1 MRFLGNVG
9 KLVLLSWLTTFD
21 AVAAAQSHVVIPPG
35 FDSAEGD
42 ALTAGFPNGFRFQ
55 QLAPSEWFDS
65 LPVGS
70 SRLVAIT
77 FRPDAGVTSP
87 FDVLLGDLELRIST
101 TDKQPDGL
109 SMTYAEN
116 HGVDET
122 LVYAGPLQLTT
133 QNLFAPG
140 GATKVF
146 DMERRFTTPFDYDP
160 SHGNLLIDVLVQPAA
175 GMTVP
180 DGNTDFVFAN
190 FSAVSGLPDAVHQ
203 VSHNGPPQVLAFNT
217 FIGGNVLQLTFV
229 PEPSGSLLALSGALG
244 VCGRA
249 RRRAFYCG
257 LLSY

>member
-1 MRFLGNVG
+1 M
-9 KLVLLSWLTTFD
+9 
-21 AVAAAQSHVVIPPG
+21 
-35 FDSAEGD
+35 
-42 ALTAGFPNGFRFQ
+42 
-55 QLAPSEWFDS
+55 
-65 LPVGS
+65 
-70 SRLVAIT
+70 AIT

-146 DMERRFTTPFDYDP
+146 DMERRFTTPFEYDP
-160 SHGNLLIDVLVQPAA
+160 SNGNLLIDVLVQPAA

-180 DGNTDFVFAN
+180 DGNTDFVFGN
-190 FSAVSGLPDAVHQ
+190 FSAVSGLPDAIHQ
-203 VSHNGPPQVLAFNT
+203 VSHTGPPQVLAFNT

-229 PEPSGSLLALSGALG
+229 PEPGVGAMIISA
-244 VCGRA
+244 VVIAFIA
-249 RRRAFYCG
+249 RRRPQFGPKPTRGSRRDFADSDSFG
-257 LLSY
+257 VSIESHV